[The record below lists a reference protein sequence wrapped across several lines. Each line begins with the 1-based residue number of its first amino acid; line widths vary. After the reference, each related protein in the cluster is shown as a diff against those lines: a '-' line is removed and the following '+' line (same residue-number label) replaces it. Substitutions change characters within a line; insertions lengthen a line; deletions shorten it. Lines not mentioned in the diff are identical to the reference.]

1 MPVNMTFN
9 DSIYI
14 QTRQNFII
22 HYFLFNI
29 LIIKMPSWVDNFC
42 TRIKNA
48 EMFSIKTF
56 PLWIAISIHSKH
68 QTLHCKLHKIIV
80 LISVVSTNDVRL
92 PHHKSLEE
100 IYYRFCEFSRVKH
113 MNEKIFW
120 YWITLC
126 FKLQI
131 CVFVWKSTKSD
142 RYSIW
147 TQYRYKPI
155 FIYA

>member
-29 LIIKMPSWVDNFC
+29 LIIKMPSWVDNHFC

-48 EMFSIKTF
+48 EMFSIKTL

-68 QTLHCKLHKIIV
+68 QTLHCKLHKKATGWLFCIIV

-100 IYYRFCEFSRVKH
+100 IYYRFCEFSRLKH

-120 YWITLC
+120 YWIYV
-126 FKLQI
+126 
-131 CVFVWKSTKSD
+131 VF
-142 RYSIW
+142 
-147 TQYRYKPI
+147 
-155 FIYA
+155 

>member
-29 LIIKMPSWVDNFC
+29 LIIKMPSWVDNHFC

-48 EMFSIKTF
+48 EMFSIKTLSLYGLRF
-56 PLWIAISIHSKH
+56 QYTVNIKH
-68 QTLHCKLHKIIV
+68 CTANDLKTARWLFCIIV

-120 YWITLC
+120 YWI
-126 FKLQI
+126 
-131 CVFVWKSTKSD
+131 
-142 RYSIW
+142 
-147 TQYRYKPI
+147 
-155 FIYA
+155 